1 MKKLI
6 LALIVISSTSIAAEA
21 ISKRTE
27 ARDLAKAQRN
37 AERQREVDN
46 AANIAATKTSIQET
60 NQKLDNLESRLEQI
74 YEQQAVTN
82 VLLRQLI
89 KVQGAE

>member
-21 ISKRTE
+21 ISNRTE